1 MDKFINKPSNS
12 LVPSAPEA
20 IMRRL
25 APLAASTV
33 AVLAMAL
40 AVAPPATAGTSTDD
54 AGHQL
59 VGYLHASFG
68 NGSGYT
74 RIEDVPDDW
83 SVVALAFA
91 DADPSGKVSFTPCSA
106 SECGS
111 DAETADQL
119 RTGIAAQQAK
129 GKKVVI
135 SIGGANGEVT
145 LSTTAARDA
154 FVSSV
159 ESIID
164 TYGLDGVDLDFENQS
179 LVLQSGDTDLTHP
192 TTPAVVN
199 LISAVKTLRA
209 HYGSDFTLTMAPETF
224 MVQLGYQSYGG
235 DPGTGADRRAG
246 SWLPVIYG
254 LRDDLTLL
262 NVQLYNSGP
271 ITGLDDQYHT
281 MGGADFVIAMTDMLT
296 AGFPVSGTGQT
307 FPALPPSTIGIG
319 LPASQNAGNGFIAP
333 SVVDAALDCLTKA
346 TGCGGYTLHGGTNPD
361 LAGLMTWSI
370 NWDRYN
376 DYQFSHNY
384 DSYFG

>member
-1 MDKFINKPSNS
+1 
-12 LVPSAPEA
+12 
-20 IMRRL
+20 MRRIV
-25 APLAASTV
+25 PLAGAAV
-33 AVLAMAL
+33 AALVLSLPAVPAL
-40 AVAPPATAGTSTDD
+40 ADHQRTTGAAHPAA

-59 VGYLHASFG
+59 VGYLHASFA

-74 RIEDVPDDW
+74 RIEDVPADW
-83 SVVALAFA
+83 NIVALAFA
-91 DADPSGKVSFTPCSA
+91 DADSSGHVSFTPCPA

-111 DAETADQL
+111 SAETPDQL
-119 RTGIAAQQAK
+119 RAGIKAQQAA

-159 ESIID
+159 ADIID

-179 LVLQSGDTDLTHP
+179 LVLQAGDTDLANP
-192 TTPAVVN
+192 TTPSVVN
-199 LISAVKTLRA
+199 LISAVRTLKSR
-209 HYGSDFTLTMAPETF
+209 YGDGFTLTMAPETF
-224 MVQLGYQSYGG
+224 MVQLGYQFYGG
-235 DPGTGADRRAG
+235 DPNTGADRRAG
-246 SWLPVIYG
+246 SWLPVIYA

-281 MGGADFVIAMTDMLT
+281 MGGADFLIAMTDMLT
-296 AGFPVSGTGQT
+296 AGFPVSGTGMT
-307 FPALPPSTIGIG
+307 FPALPANKIGVG
-319 LPASQNAGNGFIAP
+319 LPASQNAGNGYVAP
-333 SVVDAALDCLTKA
+333 VTVDTALDCLTRG
-346 TGCGGYTLHGGTNPD
+346 TGCGGYSLRGGSHAD

-376 DYQFSHNY
+376 NWEFSHNY
-384 DSYFG
+384 DDYFG